1 MEAITIR
8 YFIMKIFVGFP
19 RYRLIFVTSYPA
31 RQFLHGMARHKDTA
45 TFGKSEISARLWLQ
59 RELTDMM

>member
-1 MEAITIR
+1 ME
-8 YFIMKIFVGFP
+8 IFVGFP

-45 TFGKSEISARLWLQ
+45 TFGKSEISARLCLQ